1 MCRAKLVVARK
12 LAVVLLGM
20 WRDGTEF
27 RWGTRRLWC
36 KNLNLDKALTK
47 APPFHA
53 ISQ

>member
-1 MCRAKLVVARK
+1 MCRAKLAVARK

-36 KNLNLDKALTK
+36 KNLSFDKALTK

-53 ISQ
+53 VSQ